1 VRLNFVRQVWRHG
14 PASDAA
20 GHPAIVFSDE
30 LKLAQGQVQAISWR
44 ELRLQ
49 VAAVALHLRAQ
60 GVQPGDR
67 VCAVLPNVPQTA
79 VFFLAA
85 ASLGAVW
92 SLCSPDM
99 GPVAILDRFQQIEP
113 KVLVMARGYR
123 WGGVWHD
130 SVRWCTRSAWACRR
144 LRT

>member
-1 VRLNFVRQVWRHG
+1 
-14 PASDAA
+14 
-20 GHPAIVFSDE
+20 
-30 LKLAQGQVQAISWR
+30 
-44 ELRLQ
+44 
-49 VAAVALHLRAQ
+49 
-60 GVQPGDR
+60 
-67 VCAVLPNVPQTA
+67 
-79 VFFLAA
+79 
-85 ASLGAVW
+85 
-92 SLCSPDM
+92 M

>member
-79 VFFLAA
+79 VFFFGCGQPGCGVELVFT
-85 ASLGAVW
+85 GY
-92 SLCSPDM
+92 
-99 GPVAILDRFQQIEP
+99 GP
-113 KVLVMARGYR
+113 
-123 WGGVWHD
+123 GGHP
-130 SVRWCTRSAWACRR
+130 RPLSAD
-144 LRT
+144 